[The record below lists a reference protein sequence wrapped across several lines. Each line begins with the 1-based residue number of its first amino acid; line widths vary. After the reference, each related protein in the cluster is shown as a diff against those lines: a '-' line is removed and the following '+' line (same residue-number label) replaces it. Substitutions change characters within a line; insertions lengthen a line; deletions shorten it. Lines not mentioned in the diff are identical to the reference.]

1 MSENTADQLNR
12 IQVPGK
18 ATNVALEPKPT
29 KQLFTDLKVQKAYDI
44 QSLSRDGG
52 PAQLSALRASD
63 LRDQVVE
70 LEFENGEKL
79 WVKGDRLSPSA
90 RFPQLDRERS
100 GDDNQHHQP
109 YEPATSAAAFR
120 VLPRCDGTGQGHSP
134 LRRSRS
140 RF

>member
-79 WVKGDRLSPSA
+79 WVKGDRLLERLA
-90 RFPQLDRERS
+90 EEKQREQQIRARS
-100 GDDNQHHQP
+100 GANR
-109 YEPATSAAAFR
+109 R
-120 VLPRCDGTGQGHSP
+120 VLTKLARGFVDLVVARG
-134 LRRSRS
+134 
-140 RF
+140 